1 MVRLNL
7 CPEKGAL
14 KHPKL
19 TLFFITL
26 LSLFL
31 FLFYSY
37 LFSFYPMDWW
47 RKFFFLSLAS
57 TEVLSVMVPGGCL
70 SQGWLG
76 YLDSHF
82 TRHLPHTCLFMMG
95 LTITKRGKLRTD
107 WIIVVCH

>member
-1 MVRLNL
+1 MVPLNL

-37 LFSFYPMDWW
+37 LFSFYLMDWW
-47 RKFFFLSLAS
+47 RNIFFLSLTS
-57 TEVLSVMVPGGCL
+57 TEVLSVMVPGGYH
-70 SQGWLG
+70 SQGCLG
-76 YLDSHF
+76 YLLGSHF
-82 TRHLPHTCLFMMG
+82 TRHLPHTCLFVMG
-95 LTITKRGKLRTD
+95 LTIT
-107 WIIVVCH
+107 